1 MVEPA
6 MAVVCTYCGGHAV
19 VPGMNEEDWGA
30 LCPHCDGSG
39 MEPNEGEE

>member
-1 MVEPA
+1 MKGDE
-6 MAVVCTYCGGHAV
+6 MATVCTYCGGYAV
-19 VPGMNEEDWGA
+19 ASGMNEEDWGA